1 MTLRQVEI
9 ATLSTFCLLMLF
21 SLAAYRAFQSIEP
34 QPQRPISAAEV
45 CR

>member
-21 SLAAYRAFQSIEP
+21 SLVSYRAYQSIEP
-34 QPQRPISAAEV
+34 QQRPISAAEV

>member
-1 MTLRQVEI
+1 MNLRQLE
-9 ATLSTFCLLMLF
+9 LFSLGTFSAVMLF
-21 SLAAYRAFQSIEP
+21 SLVTYRAFQSIEP